1 MFLNWL
7 KDFLSNCWFVI
18 CVSWIVFDELCLYYA
33 FKNYEKCI
41 HNLTYRLSL
50 KNILYVK
57 IFQAFALNNN
67 IIDEQLHNSLLK
79 FTDNV
84 PWSNKDIDKVALI
97 SLEKEFNVTILNDYT
112 PTNSGMISL
121 VFKGLKERGSGIK
134 ETIIIKMKRN
144 NISATLQDGIK
155 KLLFCARLL
164 SFIPIIKTSNIS
176 DIIHNNIH
184 LINQQTDFIKEVENI
199 NMIKTNSKNLKY
211 VKIPDVYE
219 EVTNKFSNII
229 MMEYIKGETIVS
241 INPVDY
247 KEYSKQ
253 VIKFVLVSIL
263 ITGKCHGDL
272 HIGNILFIKD
282 ENDPKYK
289 YKIGVL
295 DFGLVYEIDKM
306 KNTFYYIFAN
316 MSRISAE
323 EMSRHLILSG
333 LIEPVDFISMLP
345 KDHYNAILNILI
357 KFIDNTFNVSKH
369 FNQIHIF
376 NSLFE
381 LNDYIVNNNLMVN
394 GYDIRPC
401 DDLVKFQVI
410 FSMLYSVIFKLCG
423 ENYIETANKVMIEL
437 FHIDV
442 SES

>member
-18 CVSWIVFDELCLYYA
+18 CVSWIVFDELCLYYT

-57 IFQAFALNNN
+57 IFQALALNNN
-67 IIDEQLHNSLLK
+67 IIDEKLYNSLLK
-79 FTDNV
+79 FTDNA
-84 PWSNKDIDKVALI
+84 PWSNKDIDMDALT
-97 SLEKEFNVTILNDYT
+97 SLEKEYNITILNNYM
-112 PTNSGMISL
+112 PINSGMISL
-121 VFKGLKERGSGIK
+121 VFKGLKERGSNVK
-134 ETIIIKMKRN
+134 ETVIIKMKRN
-144 NISATLQDGIK
+144 NIAAILQDGIQ

-184 LINQQTDFIKEVENI
+184 LINQQTDFTKEVENI
-199 NMIKTNSKNLKY
+199 KMMKTNSKNLKY
-211 VKIPDVYE
+211 IKIPDVYE

-229 MMEYIKGETIVS
+229 MMEYIKGETIMS
-241 INPVDY
+241 IDPTDY

-253 VIKFVLVSIL
+253 VIKFVLVSML
-263 ITGKCHGDL
+263 MTGKCHGDL

-289 YKIGVL
+289 YKIGVI

-316 MSRISAE
+316 MSRIDAK
-323 EMSRHLILSG
+323 EMSQNLILSG

-345 KDHYNAILNILI
+345 KNHYNAILAILI

-369 FNQIHIF
+369 FNQINIF
-376 NSLFE
+376 NSLSE
-381 LNDYIVNNNLMVN
+381 LNDYNINNNLMVN

-410 FSMLYSVIFKLCG
+410 FSMLYGVIFKLCG
-423 ENYIETANKVMIEL
+423 DAYIETTNKVMIEL